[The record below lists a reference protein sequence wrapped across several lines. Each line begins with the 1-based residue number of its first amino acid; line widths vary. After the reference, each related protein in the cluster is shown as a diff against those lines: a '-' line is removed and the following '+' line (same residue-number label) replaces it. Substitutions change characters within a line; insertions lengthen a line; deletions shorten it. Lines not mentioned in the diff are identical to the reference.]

1 MSVYLHSECR
11 SVVSARCVG
20 CGAELDDPVGPR
32 QPCVFCGS
40 LARHLSV
47 LLPGDRVLAQVAHE
61 PRDPLGAG
69 KHAEGEVVEGGQ
81 RTVDVPR

>member
-1 MSVYLHSECR
+1 
-11 SVVSARCVG
+11 
-20 CGAELDDPVGPR
+20 
-32 QPCVFCGS
+32 
-40 LARHLSV
+40 V